1 MKLFKNFMR
10 WTEPRSVRDAYYA
23 YPLVPVWSHFVF
35 AGLILIFILIAFLVR
50 QEDPLT
56 ERIMMVGL
64 GVFFGALCGYGIPLI
79 DRLGGANITVG
90 AAGIERMDSAI
101 GNSLPILMFLKFRYH
116 HWEWKDIAFLNLNV
130 ETFGGKE
137 INFLEIMGHDNARL
151 GVIGLPVKKFKFE
164 KLLNVVQEYGCHIE
178 DLEKEVY
185 Y

>member
-1 MKLFKNFMR
+1 
-10 WTEPRSVRDAYYA
+10 
-23 YPLVPVWSHFVF
+23 
-35 AGLILIFILIAFLVR
+35 
-50 QEDPLT
+50 
-56 ERIMMVGL
+56 
-64 GVFFGALCGYGIPLI
+64 
-79 DRLGGANITVG
+79 
-90 AAGIERMDSAI
+90 
-101 GNSLPILMFLKFRYH
+101 LMFLKFRYH